1 MQMHVVPQEEKS
13 MGKMNFEEFKE
24 AIVSDIK
31 KYMPDSYSEAEVII
45 RNVDKNNGTKL
56 TGLVIQKKNQS
67 TVPTIYL
74 EQSFNAYQSGVELEE
89 ILTQISKI
97 REKYEI
103 EEVDPSDIT
112 DFEKVKGCIVP
123 RLVNAEMNA
132 EQLQQKP
139 HVLVEDLA
147 VIFAIMLG
155 NSPYDEQ
162 MSVQV
167 DNHLADTW
175 GKSTEE
181 LYELAVSNLEAD
193 NSGRLSTMAEI
204 LKRTM
209 PAEEVDFFAADLPMY
224 VITTESGIYGA
235 NLLLN
240 KKFMD
245 NVISQLGSDFVILPS
260 SVHECI
266 LITGSEQEISFL
278 KQMVSE
284 VNGSEVSPE
293 EVLSNNVYRYSPERG
308 IFAA

>member
-1 MQMHVVPQEEKS
+1 MHVVPQEEKS

>member
-1 MQMHVVPQEEKS
+1 MHVVPQEKKS
-13 MGKMNFEEFKE
+13 MEKMNFEEFKE

>member
-1 MQMHVVPQEEKS
+1 

-74 EQSFNAYQSGVELEE
+74 EQPFSAYQSGVELEE
-89 ILTQISKI
+89 ILTRISKI

-193 NSGRLSTMAEI
+193 NSGR
-204 LKRTM
+204 
-209 PAEEVDFFAADLPMY
+209 
-224 VITTESGIYGA
+224 VITIA
-235 NLLLN
+235 
-240 KKFMD
+240 
-245 NVISQLGSDFVILPS
+245 
-260 SVHECI
+260 
-266 LITGSEQEISFL
+266 
-278 KQMVSE
+278 
-284 VNGSEVSPE
+284 
-293 EVLSNNVYRYSPERG
+293 
-308 IFAA
+308 

>member
-1 MQMHVVPQEEKS
+1 MQMHVVPQEKKS
-13 MGKMNFEEFKE
+13 MEKMNFEEFKE